1 MESSINR
8 FIEYLT
14 LEKKYSSHTQK
25 AYKKDL
31 LSFQNHYCIKSN
43 KNNIDYVEYN
53 SIRDWIISL
62 IEIGNTNRTVNR
74 KISVLRSFYNFLVR
88 VEVREASPLIKH
100 IALKES
106 KKVQIPFSEKEMNDL
121 FESNLFKE
129 NYEGC
134 LSKIIIELF
143 YFTGI
148 RRAELINLHYKN
160 LDLSNKVI
168 KVLGKRNKERLIPIV
183 GVLENS
189 LIKFLNYRKNLKIII
204 DQEYLLVNKKG
215 KMLNENFVYKTVNY
229 YISVVSTKVK
239 KSPHMLRHSFATHL
253 LNKGANLNAVKEL
266 LGHSTLAATQI
277 YTHSSMDKIKEIYSK
292 THPRNKKNDI

>member
-31 LSFQNHYCIKSN
+31 LSFQNHYCIKSK

>member
-31 LSFQNHYCIKSN
+31 LSFQNHYCIKSK

-229 YISVVSTKVK
+229 YISMISTKVK

>member
-31 LSFQNHYCIKSN
+31 FSFQNHYCIKSK